1 MNQKPDPLME
11 EKTIRQSITIDAP
24 KEKVW
29 DALVNPEM
37 TKQYMYGCVPVTDWR
52 MGSPLLWQ
60 GEENGQ
66 VITFVKGHVIE
77 IIPNE
82 YLAYTVIDPNNP
94 DIPDI
99 PDNYLTVIYT
109 LTEKEGTTTF
119 HVSQGDYSKVA
130 NGDQRFADTQAQGG
144 WMSILEAIRDLVEG
158 E

>member
-1 MNQKPDPLME
+1 MME

-29 DALVNPEM
+29 DALTNPDM

-52 MGSPLLWQ
+52 VGSPLLWQ

-66 VITFVKGHVIE
+66 LITFVKGQVLE
-77 IIPNE
+77 VTRYE
-82 YLAYTVIDPNNP
+82 YLAYTVIDPNHAEIQ
-94 DIPDI
+94 DIPE
-99 PDNYLTVIYT
+99 NYLTVIYT
-109 LTEKEGTTTF
+109 LTENEGTTTLE
-119 HVSQGDYSKVA
+119 VSQGDYTKVA
-130 NGDQRFADTQAQGG
+130 NGEQRFADTQAQGG